1 MVRHEAATTPRHTTG
16 PRNIAEP
23 RHTAGATP
31 TSDDHNTLLA
41 WAVFGE
47 RTVPGVWF
55 ERYWFKRHEA
65 AYAAFAPFTTG
76 AVVVEAGCGEG
87 YGAAMLARS
96 ASRVIAV
103 DTAADV
109 VEHVRRTYPATTPVR
124 ADLQRLP
131 FADATAEVV
140 ANLQVIEH
148 LNDQEAF
155 LAECARVLRPAGTLV
170 LTTPNRLTFSPGLDT
185 PANPYH
191 TRELAPDELVSLLEE
206 HFVVTRLWGVWH
218 APRLRAWERRNGA
231 IVDAQLARPYPQW
244 SAALAERVRRTAIDD
259 FALHPDT
266 ADTPITAC
274 LDLAVVAYRRP

>member
-1 MVRHEAATTPRHTTG
+1 MVRHEPATTPRHTD
-16 PRNIAEP
+16 EV
-23 RHTAGATP
+23 TP
-31 TSDDHNTLLA
+31 IPADHNTLLA

-65 AYAAFAPFTTG
+65 AYAAFAPFTAG

-87 YGAAMLARS
+87 YGAALLAKS

-109 VEHVRRTYPATTPVR
+109 VEHVRRAYPGTTPVR
-124 ADLQRLP
+124 ADLQQLP
-131 FADATAEVV
+131 FADATAEVI

-170 LTTPNRLTFSPGLDT
+170 LTTPNRLTFSPGRDT

-191 TRELAPDELVSLLEE
+191 TRELAPDELVPLVEK
-206 HFVVTRLWGVWH
+206 HFVITRLWGVWH

-244 SAALAERVRRTAIDD
+244 SSTLARRVRGTDVGD

-266 ADTPITAC
+266 PDTPITSS
-274 LDLAVVAYRRP
+274 LDLAVVAYRKP

>member
-1 MVRHEAATTPRHTTG
+1 MVRHEPATPHRDTDQAPTTP
-16 PRNIAEP
+16 E
-23 RHTAGATP
+23 
-31 TSDDHNTLLA
+31 DHETLLA

-103 DTAADV
+103 DTAADATR
-109 VEHVRRTYPATTPVR
+109 HVARAYHGLSPVR
-124 ADLQRLP
+124 ADLQHLP
-131 FADATAEVV
+131 FTDGAAEVI

-148 LNDQEAF
+148 LDDQPAF
-155 LAECARVLRPAGTLV
+155 VAECARVLRPAGTLV
-170 LTTPNRLTFSPGLDT
+170 LTTPNRLTFSPGRDT

-191 TRELAPDELVSLLEE
+191 TRELAPDELVSLLDK
-206 HFVVTRLWGVWH
+206 HFVVTRLWGVRH
-218 APRLRAWERRNGA
+218 GPRLAAWEHAHGS
-231 IVDAQLARPYPQW
+231 IVDAQLARPFPQW
-244 SAALAERVRRTAIDD
+244 SDALAQRVRSIEVSD

-266 ADTPITAC
+266 SDTPVASS